1 MDEVFDQL
9 EEAETAHM
17 MQLWE
22 REQER
27 DSSPAPAERPVASAT
42 RRPHTRVTR

>member
-27 DSSPAPAERPVASAT
+27 ETSPAPAGRPVVPAT
-42 RRPHTRVTR
+42 RRPRSPVAR